1 MKALLL
7 IVAMAGLAY
16 LVLNQKPR
24 KTEPAT
30 PVTPA
35 KVAAPSY
42 VLTGHRVEHDGIQED
57 YYTVTFNNEVMTV
70 RYHDSQTNTAKPGDP
85 PGSGIH
91 QHIYYHD
98 PDLSQ
103 VPALG
108 VPIRQCALSKS
119 PAGLPAIAVQ
129 PLPDPCMA
137 KIGDKLQYEPQPNSA
152 SLDYVVFSVL
162 SEKIISR

>member
-16 LVLNQKPR
+16 LVLNQKPQ

-70 RYHDSQTNTAKPGDP
+70 RYHDSQTHTAKPGDP
-85 PGSGIH
+85 AGSGLQ

-98 PDLSQ
+98 PDLSLI
-103 VPALG
+103 PALG
-108 VPIRQCALSKS
+108 VPIRQCEGSLS
-119 PAGLPAIAVQ
+119 IAAQSV
-129 PLPDPCMA
+129 PDPCIV
-137 KIGDKLQYEPQPNSA
+137 KIEDILRYEPKPNADRST
-152 SLDYVVFSVL
+152 YVVFNIV
-162 SEKIISR
+162 SEEIAGNSR